1 MKFEHTVF
9 CYILREFDT
18 SSPHGYVKF
27 TLLSTH
33 LRYIYK
39 IITRVA

>member
-18 SSPHGYVKF
+18 SSPHG
-27 TLLSTH
+27 LSNSH
-33 LRYIYK
+33 YLYSF
-39 IITRVA
+39 VVHP